1 MFDGDP
7 NPIEPSSSASNPSL
21 QQQAA
26 RRGYTTRPSTSQLLA
41 RADQTSD
48 DELLARVLAIEED
61 EKFAKKLQSD
71 IAAGLEPTPRPFSAL
86 RTSVPTRS
94 EGHINTLGLDSDTA
108 GGSSS
113 AYGSTGSVR
122 GRMKAK
128 LSGSREHVSHDELPF
143 SAHLAH
149 HEDVGIDRSG
159 ALHDLTVN
167 DDEDPTLARASAL
180 KGELVNASALA
191 TNLASAPTVRPKAS
205 AKSRHMYDSPP
216 PTDPEP
222 PQQPQRSPPRR
233 AGRPESAR
241 RSVPRHPQAHSAE
254 SEDDDNLDMY
264 LASSAAANTA
274 AATIAA
280 TRLQQHQSH
289 RASPAA
295 NPPRTD
301 SLHEYLGTTDM
312 FPEES
317 GRDSSSTVPH
327 DTISSRHTFAR
338 SSGGTSSSSASGASF
353 KELFA
358 FIDAYTP
365 LETELPNALQPFVPD
380 YMPSI
385 GDIDPMLKPAPPA
398 PPPLPRTGAAAASA
412 AAPPPNLG
420 IAVLDEPRLAQTD
433 PAVLDLQLRAAHKA
447 TLGGGGGGGGSPAPA
462 SKIRTLDL
470 RSGPEGAGARALGQW
485 IKSMGAIKGHAT
497 AEAVHYSNKMPDLE
511 KLMEQWPEEVESAFK
526 SGEVDIPP
534 AEIDL
539 PLPAYSQ
546 LMCNMIDIP
555 VYPSPGGV
563 KRKDN
568 ETRAH
573 IEALHVFFS
582 LYLEFHSSAHFK
594 ALERAGGN

>member
-7 NPIEPSSSASNPSL
+7 NYTAPSSSASTSNL

-26 RRGYTTRPSTSQLLA
+26 RRGYSTRPSTSQLLA

-71 IAAGLEPTPRPFSAL
+71 IAAGIEPTPRPFSAL
-86 RTSVPTRS
+86 RTTAPARS
-94 EGHINTLGLDSDTA
+94 EGHINTVGLDSDS
-108 GGSSS
+108 GGGS

-122 GRMKAK
+122 GRVRAN
-128 LSGSREHVSHDELPF
+128 LAGSREHVSHDELP
-143 SAHLAH
+143 STSHLAH

-159 ALHDLTVN
+159 ALHDLTAQ
-167 DDEDPTLARASAL
+167 DDDYDPALARATAL

-191 TNLASAPTVRPKAS
+191 TNLAPARSS
-205 AKSRHMYDSPP
+205 LSRGSKC
-216 PTDPEP
+216 
-222 PQQPQRSPPRR
+222 
-233 AGRPESAR
+233 SAR
-241 RSVPRHPQAHSAE
+241 HRDVPGGLKVPDGPFLGILSAE

-264 LASSAAANTA
+264 MQSSAAATTA

-289 RASPAA
+289 RASPAS

-301 SLHEYLGTTDM
+301 SLREHLGTADM
-312 FPEES
+312 FPEET
-317 GRDSSSTVPH
+317 GRGSASAMPH
-327 DTISSRHTFAR
+327 GTLSPRQPFAH
-338 SSGGTSSSSASGASF
+338 SSGDTSSSSTSAIGAGASAF
-353 KELFA
+353 TELFA

-365 LETELPNALQPFVPD
+365 LETELPNTLQPFVPD

-398 PPPLPRTGAAAASA
+398 PPPLPRGGAAAAGSTPA
-412 AAPPPNLG
+412 VPNLG

-447 TLGGGGGGGGSPAPA
+447 TLGGGGNSAAPT

-497 AEAVHYSNKMPDLE
+497 AEAVHYSNKMPDVE

-526 SGEVDIPP
+526 AGEVDIPP

-539 PLPAYSQ
+539 PLPDYSQ

-555 VYPSPGGV
+555 VYPSPHGA
-563 KRKDN
+563 KRKDT

-573 IEALHVFFS
+573 IEALHVFFT
-582 LYLEFHSSAHFK
+582 LYLEFNSSAHFK
-594 ALERAGGN
+594 ALERAGGS

>member
-7 NPIEPSSSASNPSL
+7 NYTAPASSASASNL

-26 RRGYTTRPSTSQLLA
+26 RRGYSTRPSTSQLLA

-71 IAAGLEPTPRPFSAL
+71 IAAGIEPTPRPFSAL
-86 RTSVPTRS
+86 RTTAPARS
-94 EGHINTLGLDSDTA
+94 EGHINTVGLDSDSG
-108 GGSSS
+108 GGSI
-113 AYGSTGSVR
+113 YGSTGSVR
-122 GRMKAK
+122 GRVRAN
-128 LSGSREHVSHDELPF
+128 LAGSREHVSHDELP
-143 SAHLAH
+143 STSHLAH

-159 ALHDLTVN
+159 ALHDLTAQ
-167 DDEDPTLARASAL
+167 DDDDDP
-180 KGELVNASALA
+180 
-191 TNLASAPTVRPKAS
+191 
-205 AKSRHMYDSPP
+205 
-216 PTDPEP
+216 
-222 PQQPQRSPPRR
+222 
-233 AGRPESAR
+233 
-241 RSVPRHPQAHSAE
+241 AHSAE
-254 SEDDDNLDMY
+254 SEDDDNIDMY
-264 LASSAAANTA
+264 MQSSAAATTA

-289 RASPAA
+289 RASPAP

-301 SLHEYLGTTDM
+301 SLHEHLGTADM
-312 FPEES
+312 FPEET
-317 GRDSSSTVPH
+317 GHGSSSSIPH
-327 DTISSRHTFAR
+327 GTLSPRQPIAH
-338 SSGGTSSSSASGASF
+338 SSGNTSSSSDSAIGAGASAF
-353 KELFA
+353 TELFA

-365 LETELPNALQPFVPD
+365 LETELPNTLQPFVPD

-398 PPPLPRTGAAAASA
+398 PPPLPRGVAAAAGTTPA
-412 AAPPPNLG
+412 VPNLG

-447 TLGGGGGGGGSPAPA
+447 TLGGGNSAAPT

-497 AEAVHYSNKMPDLE
+497 AEAVHYSNKMPDVE

-539 PLPAYSQ
+539 PLPDYSQ

-555 VYPSPGGV
+555 VYPSPHGA
-563 KRKDN
+563 KRKDT

-573 IEALHVFFS
+573 VEALHVLFT

-594 ALERAGGN
+594 ALERAGGG

>member
-7 NPIEPSSSASNPSL
+7 NYTAPSSSASTSNL

-26 RRGYTTRPSTSQLLA
+26 RRGYSTRPSTSQLLA

-71 IAAGLEPTPRPFSAL
+71 IAAGIEPTPRPFSAL
-86 RTSVPTRS
+86 RTTAPARS
-94 EGHINTLGLDSDTA
+94 EGHINTVGLDSDS
-108 GGSSS
+108 GGGS

-122 GRMKAK
+122 GRVRAN
-128 LSGSREHVSHDELPF
+128 LAGSREHVSHDELP
-143 SAHLAH
+143 STSHLAH

-159 ALHDLTVN
+159 ALHDLTAQ
-167 DDEDPTLARASAL
+167 DDDYDPSLSRR
-180 KGELVNASALA
+180 N
-191 TNLASAPTVRPKAS
+191 
-205 AKSRHMYDSPP
+205 KS
-216 PTDPEP
+216 
-222 PQQPQRSPPRR
+222 
-233 AGRPESAR
+233 SAR
-241 RSVPRHPQAHSAE
+241 HRDVPGGLKVPDGPFLGILSAE

-264 LASSAAANTA
+264 MQSSAAATTA

-289 RASPAA
+289 RASPAL

-301 SLHEYLGTTDM
+301 SLREHLGTADM
-312 FPEES
+312 FPEETARGS
-317 GRDSSSTVPH
+317 ASAIPH
-327 DTISSRHTFAR
+327 GTLSPRQPFAH
-338 SSGGTSSSSASGASF
+338 SSGNTSSSSNSAIGAGISAF
-353 KELFA
+353 TELFA

-365 LETELPNALQPFVPD
+365 LETELPNTLQPFVPD

-385 GDIDPMLKPAPPA
+385 GDIDPMLKPAPP
-398 PPPLPRTGAAAASA
+398 PLPRGSAAAAGSTPA
-412 AAPPPNLG
+412 VPNLG

-447 TLGGGGGGGGSPAPA
+447 TLGGGGNSTAPT

-470 RSGPEGAGARALGQW
+470 RSGSEGAGARALGQW

-497 AEAVHYSNKMPDLE
+497 AEAVHYSNKMPDVE

-526 SGEVDIPP
+526 AGEVDIPP

-539 PLPAYSQ
+539 PLPDYSQ

-555 VYPSPGGV
+555 VYPSPHGA
-563 KRKDN
+563 KRKDT

-573 IEALHVFFS
+573 IEALHVFFT
-582 LYLEFHSSAHFK
+582 LYLEFNSSAHFK
-594 ALERAGGN
+594 ALERAGGS